1 MFEHKLKELNVKH
14 NTAYIHQAHNGK
26 VERSHKRSR
35 KILL

>member
-14 NTAYIHQAHNGK
+14 NKAIYTRHNGK
-26 VERSHKRSR
+26 VESHKGSR